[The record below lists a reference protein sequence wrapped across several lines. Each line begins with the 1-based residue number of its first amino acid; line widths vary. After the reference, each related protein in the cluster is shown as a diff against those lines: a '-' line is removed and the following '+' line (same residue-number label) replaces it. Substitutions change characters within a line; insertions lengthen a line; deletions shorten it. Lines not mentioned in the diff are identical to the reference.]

1 MQGRSTASTLQVLLY
16 AFPLPLPFMSSSSYA
31 YSSLN
36 SFPDVT
42 LGFSSSEY
50 TVSESDGLVNVTVMT
65 IGVSAVPISI
75 SLSTTNGDATG
86 ELMLGKL
93 VF

>member
-1 MQGRSTASTLQVLLY
+1 VQGKSAASTLQVLLY

-31 YSSLN
+31 YSFLN

-42 LGFSSSEY
+42 LGFSRLEY

-65 IGVSAVPISI
+65 IGVSAVPISV
-75 SLSTTNGDATG
+75 SLSTSNGDAAG
-86 ELMLGKL
+86 ELMAW
-93 VF
+93 